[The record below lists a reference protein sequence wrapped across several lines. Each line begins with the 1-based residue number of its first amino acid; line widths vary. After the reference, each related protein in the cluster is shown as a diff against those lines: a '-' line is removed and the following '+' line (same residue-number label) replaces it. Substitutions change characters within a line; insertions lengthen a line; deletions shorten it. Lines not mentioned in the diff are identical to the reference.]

1 MTTTPL
7 EIDAL
12 STGYRLRGGTRRV
25 GHDLSAR
32 LEEGTLTALIG
43 VNGCGKSTLLRT
55 LAGFLRPLSG
65 DIRYGGT
72 DIADLTPRQMARRLS
87 IVLTEK
93 PDTAFLSVRDVVETG
108 RYAFTGLT
116 GRLSGADRDIVD
128 KALQQTGTFSLATR
142 RLASLSDG
150 ERQRVMIAKAVAQQA
165 PLILLD
171 EPTAFLDFPGKADIL
186 RLLAHLAHEERKTIL
201 LATHDLE
208 LTFRVADALWLLSP
222 DGIHSG
228 SPHQLAADGTLAARF
243 AGRGLSFNAESL
255 AFTLA

>member
-1 MTTTPL
+1 MTTATL
-7 EIDAL
+7 DIDAL

-25 GHDLSAR
+25 GCNLSAR
-32 LEEGTLTALIG
+32 LMEGTLTALIG

-55 LAGFLRPLSG
+55 LAGFLSPLG
-65 DIRYGGT
+65 GHIRYGGT
-72 DIADLTPRQMARRLS
+72 DIGALTARQLARRLS

-108 RYAFTGLT
+108 RYAFTGIT
-116 GRLSGADRDIVD
+116 VHLSAEDHDIVE
-128 KALQQTGTFSLATR
+128 KALDQTGTTALAGR

-150 ERQRVMIAKAVAQQA
+150 ERQRVMIAKALTQQT
-165 PLILLD
+165 PVILLD

-186 RLLAHLAHEERKTIL
+186 RLLARLAHEERKTIL

-222 DGIHSG
+222 DGIRSG
-228 SPHQLAADGTLAARF
+228 SPRELAADGTLEERF
-243 AGRGLSFNAESL
+243 AGQGLRFDAASL
-255 AFTLA
+255 AFTLT